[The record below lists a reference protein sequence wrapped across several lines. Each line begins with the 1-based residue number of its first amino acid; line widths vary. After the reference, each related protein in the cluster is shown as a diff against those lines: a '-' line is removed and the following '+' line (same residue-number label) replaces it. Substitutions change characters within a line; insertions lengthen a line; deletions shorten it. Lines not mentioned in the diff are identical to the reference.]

1 MPLNDAVNEGASNYN
16 SESESMMEKEEKDA
30 SAKHETL
37 RDTLNHVILA
47 QQSALEIL
55 TNLCCDDSN
64 YEDCSET
71 DDDEDDMNGNLN
83 KAVFLLILLFIY
95 SEKATQFCE
104 ISTIDLSYVVTVK
117 STVEILQN
125 FVVFS
130 EYMNFKLNKAV
141 FLLIL

>member
-16 SESESMMEKEEKDA
+16 SESESMMEKEDKDA
-30 SAKHETL
+30 STKHETL

-71 DDDEDDMNGNLN
+71 DDDEDDMNGKVHIFSEGYKILRNLHRRFVLRSN
-83 KAVFLLILLFIY
+83 SQIYGGDFAKFCGLLSIHELYILLLY
-95 SEKATQFCE
+95 
-104 ISTIDLSYVVTVK
+104 
-117 STVEILQN
+117 
-125 FVVFS
+125 
-130 EYMNFKLNKAV
+130 
-141 FLLIL
+141 

>member
-30 SAKHETL
+30 STKHETL

-71 DDDEDDMNGNLN
+71 DDDEDDLNG
-83 KAVFLLILLFIY
+83 
-95 SEKATQFCE
+95 
-104 ISTIDLSYVVTVK
+104 
-117 STVEILQN
+117 
-125 FVVFS
+125 
-130 EYMNFKLNKAV
+130 KLNKAV
-141 FLLIL
+141 FLLILSFCAIYLKVA

>member
-16 SESESMMEKEEKDA
+16 SESESMMEKEDKDT
-30 SAKHETL
+30 STKHETL

-71 DDDEDDMNGNLN
+71 DDDEDDLNG
-83 KAVFLLILLFIY
+83 KVHI
-95 SEKATQFCE
+95 
-104 ISTIDLSYVVTVK
+104 
-117 STVEILQN
+117 
-125 FVVFS
+125 FS
-130 EYMNFKLNKAV
+130 EGHKILRNLHHRFVQGLLN
-141 FLLIL
+141 

>member
-16 SESESMMEKEEKDA
+16 SESESMMEKEDKDA
-30 SAKHETL
+30 STKHETL

-71 DDDEDDMNGNLN
+71 DDDEDDMNGKVHIFWEGHKILRNLHRRFVLCSN
-83 KAVFLLILLFIY
+83 GQIYGGDFAKFYGLLRIY
-95 SEKATQFCE
+95 E
-104 ISTIDLSYVVTVK
+104 L
-117 STVEILQN
+117 
-125 FVVFS
+125 
-130 EYMNFKLNKAV
+130 
-141 FLLIL
+141 